1 VEMKY
6 FFNSRRT
13 RYTAAVMLFIW
24 LMSLGIGVANAC
36 LVQQGDGRHEH
47 FSHSHSGMT
56 SEALAEHHV
65 TLDKLGKAHVHADQ
79 NDQSPEKIACLN
91 FCVAEQNTLV
101 KHQAD
106 GLVAQ
111 DMVPVLFLTRLLMPA
126 TDQARPPEA
135 FGSPNWSEPPVSIRY
150 LRLTI

>member
-1 VEMKY
+1 
-6 FFNSRRT
+6 
-13 RYTAAVMLFIW
+13 MLFVW

-36 LVQQGDGRHEH
+36 LVRQGDGWHEH

-56 SEALAEHHV
+56 SEALIEHDL
-65 TLDKLGKAHVHADQ
+65 TSDKLGKAHVDADQ

-101 KHQAD
+101 RDQA
-106 GLVAQ
+106 GGSTAQ

-126 TDQARPPEA
+126 TDQTYPPQA
-135 FGSPNWSEPPVSIRY
+135 FASPNRLEPPVSIRY

>member
-1 VEMKY
+1 
-6 FFNSRRT
+6 
-13 RYTAAVMLFIW
+13 MLFVW

-36 LVQQGDGRHEH
+36 LVQPGPAWHEH

-56 SEALAEHHV
+56 SGALAEHDRI
-65 TLDKLGKAHVHADQ
+65 LDKLGKVHVQADE
-79 NDQSPEKIACLN
+79 NGQSPESAACVN

-111 DMVPVLFLTRLLMPA
+111 EMVPLPFLIRLLVPA
-126 TDQARPPEA
+126 ADQISALEA
-135 FGSPNWSEPPVSIRY
+135 FASPSGSEPPVSIRY